1 VLLIDKPAGM
11 SSHDVVAA
19 VRRSLGGVRTGHAGT
34 LDPFATGLLLVLVG
48 RATKAQSA
56 LMELPK
62 RYETVA
68 QLGAL
73 SSTGDTEGE
82 ITRTGRL
89 PPDPPELPT
98 GELRQRP
105 PIYSAIKIGGERA
118 YKRARRGES
127 FEMPER
133 IVTVH
138 RFEQLWR
145 DPAAP
150 PGVAPPGE
158 PVPGVLPRAGF
169 EIECGSGTYV
179 RSLIADLN
187 DAYCLELR
195 RTAIGPFDVRDAVAP
210 PERTLRGTPLAGAH
224 PEGHTPEGAGRQAGG
239 QPWRDPPLIPL
250 ERALAALSK

>member
-1 VLLIDKPAGM
+1 MTDGVLLIDKPAGM

-19 VRRSLGGVRTGHAGT
+19 VRRSLAGTPGERAARVGHAGT

-56 LMELPK
+56 LMALPK
-62 RYETVA
+62 RYLTVA

-89 PPDPPELPT
+89 PPDPPVLPT
-98 GELRQRP
+98 GEVRQRP
-105 PIYSAIKIGGERA
+105 PIYSAIKVGGERA

-133 IVTVH
+133 IVTVS

-145 DPAAP
+145 DPNP
-150 PGVAPPGE
+150 NPDPGSGGHASAE
-158 PVPGVLPRAGF
+158 LPRAGF

-179 RSLIADLN
+179 RSLIADLG

-195 RTAIGPFDVRDAVAP
+195 RTAIGPFDVDDAVGP
-210 PERTLRGTPLAGAH
+210 PQRG
-224 PEGHTPEGAGRQAGG
+224 R
-239 QPWRDPPLIPL
+239 PWPDPPLL
-250 ERALAALSK
+250 SLDQALGALSK

>member
-1 VLLIDKPAGM
+1 MDGVLLIDKPAGW
-11 SSHDVVAA
+11 SSHDVVAR
-19 VRRSLGGVRTGHAGT
+19 VRRALGGARTGHAGT

-48 RATKAQSA
+48 RATKAQGA
-56 LMELPK
+56 LMALRK

-82 ITRTGRL
+82 ITRTGCV

-98 GELRQRP
+98 GEIRQRP
-105 PIYSAIKIGGERA
+105 PAYSAVKVGGERA

-145 DPAAP
+145 EHEPPADDA
-150 PGVAPPGE
+150 GDASVAR
-158 PVPGVLPRAGF
+158 LPRAGF
-169 EIECGSGTYV
+169 LIECGSGTYV
-179 RSLIADLN
+179 RSLIADLR

-195 RTAIGPFDVRDAVAP
+195 RTAIGPFDVREACP
-210 PERTLRGTPLAGAH
+210 PPPRG
-224 PEGHTPEGAGRQAGG
+224 EGWQ
-239 QPWRDPPLIPL
+239 DPPLIAL
-250 ERALAALSK
+250 ERALALAQRDAAARRQ